1 MGNNTVNIVLLAVA
15 GLFLVLYLMRRRSRL
30 RDED

>member
-1 MGNNTVNIVLLAVA
+1 MGTTMNIVLLALAAV
-15 GLFLVLYLMRRRSRL
+15 FLVLYLMRRRARL

>member
-1 MGNNTVNIVLLAVA
+1 MGNTVNIVLLAVA
-15 GLFLVLYLMRRRSRL
+15 GLCLVLYLMRRRSRL

>member
-1 MGNNTVNIVLLAVA
+1 MGTTINVVLLTLA
-15 GLFLVLYLMRRRSRL
+15 GVFLVMYLMRRRARL

>member
-1 MGNNTVNIVLLAVA
+1 MGNTVNIVLLAVA